1 MGINNI
7 TEAQGFPIAITG
19 LTIVFV
25 ALTLIS
31 VFIAL
36 LPRVMEALSAI
47 LPEESHADPA
57 KASRAA
63 MDEQLVAAIGFA
75 LHQRKRNTPPK

>member
-7 TEAQGFPIAITG
+7 LEAKGFGIAITG

-25 ALTLIS
+25 ALLLIS

-36 LPRVMEALSAI
+36 LPRLMEVLSVI
-47 LPEESHADPA
+47 FPEEHAEAAPA
-57 KASRAA
+57 ARSVV
-63 MDEQLVAAIGFA
+63 DEELVAAIGFA
-75 LHQRKRNTPPK
+75 LHQRERNTPPK